1 MVGYYDP
8 AQQLRSYAYPALFG
22 AMGFCYADDS
32 ARVNSSDCQLV
43 VETKAGL
50 LRFKLDGRRLDKTCM
65 NKFHVN
71 VPAAGEPRSVS
82 IVCGGKVLDKRII
95 KPAAEKLAVTV
106 NGYVPPAK

>member
-1 MVGYYDP
+1 
-8 AQQLRSYAYPALFG
+8 LFG

-71 VPAAGEPRSVS
+71 VPAASQPRAYAVL
-82 IVCGGKVLDKRII
+82 CGGKVVAQRAIT
-95 KPAAEKLAVTV
+95 PVAEKLTVNV